1 MTTINTFTTTLYLWF
16 QHLRQQSVLNM
27 VDEFQEL
34 RVEIYIAVDININK
48 TYSFESTLLF
58 LLSGIVGL

>member
-1 MTTINTFTTTLYLWF
+1 MTTITTFTITLYLWF

-34 RVEIYIAVDININK
+34 RVQI
-48 TYSFESTLLF
+48 
-58 LLSGIVGL
+58 